1 MRVITFLRVGFRPA
15 LITSLSAVVVASRGA
30 GNVVRSF
37 VLLTSIPKQV
47 IRIPTLKN
55 HTMLSAV
62 SRKWDLNR
70 KCTAAADII
79 AIVRNG
85 GDQLQAGNAIGLG
98 ISSA

>member
-1 MRVITFLRVGFRPA
+1 MRVITFLRVGFPLA
-15 LITSLSAVVVASRGA
+15 QIISSLAPVAASRGA
-30 GNVVRSF
+30 GSAGRSF
-37 VLLTSIPKQV
+37 VHSISIPKQV

-70 KCTAAADII
+70 KCTALADII